1 MFFRICRAIDKV
13 SQHVSEPLTLFSLI
27 LAKDKKLIKILNT
40 SSKKVQEVILESIKS
55 SSNSSVTHYR
65 LTIDNNIVRVFM
77 VKDIVIA
84 STKEDESG
92 QIISYGA
99 NVVDEFSK
107 ILFELDVPVGL
118 LIEEIP
124 FKSVDQILINFINQC
139 IEEAEKPHIAMWRS
153 KGLYW
158 FRLEELIS
166 EKGGYTY
173 VFRARDVQGDVYV
186 LKIFKE
192 DIVINRDF
200 LDLTRGY
207 VQAIAVNSINEE
219 EFVEIVKLKGYDI
232 GTLRELYHYKKYVPS
247 IKALIIP
254 KEKLD
259 KNTYS
264 LYPPT
269 IVEEYASMGDLETY
283 IQKNGTRGLEE
294 AMYTIIRISGAT
306 ALAHLVDIPHLD
318 IKSRNILLFGD
329 AQEKYGYAPKITDF
343 SGALGNIVHGF
354 KIVRL
359 TPGYADPLALSR
371 GTSDFSYDVY
381 SIAMVSAYI
390 LSGDVPRHRL
400 ILNILLLQNIY
411 GYPIPMEKIKEEEK
425 PLKEFVKKALD
436 MVLQL
441 KAKALSWQDF
451 TRKINDELEP
461 LDSLY
466 MPWLNEIP
474 KSITNILKKS
484 LTMHSD
490 ARYKNCIEMWLDLRE
505 ALIKEDMEK
514 ILVKK

>member
-1 MFFRICRAIDKV
+1 MFFRICKAIDKA
-13 SQHVSEPLTLFSLI
+13 SQYVSEPLVLFSLI
-27 LAKDKKLIKILNT
+27 LAKDKKLIKILST
-40 SSKKVQEVILESIKS
+40 SSKNVQEVILEAIKS
-55 SSNSSVTHYR
+55 SSNSSITHHR
-65 LTIDNNIVRVFM
+65 LAIDNNVIRVFM

-92 QIISYGA
+92 QIIGYGA
-99 NVVDEFSK
+99 NVLDELSK
-107 ILFELDVPVGL
+107 IFELDIPIGF

-124 FKSVDQILINFINQC
+124 FKSVDQTLINFINQC

-173 VFRARDVQGDVYV
+173 VFKARDTRGDVFV

-192 DIVINRDF
+192 DIVTNRDF
-200 LDLTRGY
+200 LDLVRGY
-207 VQAIAVNSINEE
+207 VQAVAVNSINEE
-219 EFVEIVKLKGYDI
+219 EFAEIVKLKGYDI
-232 GTLRELYHYKKYVPS
+232 DTLRELYRYKKYVPS

-269 IVEEYASMGDLETY
+269 VVEEYASMGDLETY
-283 IQKNGTRGLEE
+283 IQNNGARGLEE
-294 AMYTIIRISGAT
+294 AMYTIIRISGVV
-306 ALAHLVDIPHLD
+306 ALAHLIDIPHLD
-318 IKSRNILLFGD
+318 IKSRNILLFAD
-329 AQEKYGYAPKITDF
+329 AQEKYGYAPKLTDF

-359 TPGYADPLALSR
+359 TPGYADPLALSK
-371 GTSDFSYDVY
+371 GVSDFSYDVY
-381 SIAMVSAYI
+381 SIAMVLAYI
-390 LSGDVPRHRL
+390 LSGDIPRHRL

-425 PLKEFVKKALD
+425 PLKEFAKKTLD

-451 TRKINDELEP
+451 ARKISDELEP
-461 LDSLY
+461 LDPLY

-474 KSITNILKKS
+474 KSITNILRKA
-484 LTMHSD
+484 LTMRSD

-505 ALIKEDMEK
+505 ALIKEDMGK
-514 ILVKK
+514 ILVK